1 METPNQPN
9 GQYLPKHSHFDP
21 FKRVEHAQTYQVV
34 LVLPTNQPTNQPKK
48 PATCVHSSD
57 YILGDRTRFLLNDNI
72 VRTKTYY
79 YY

>member
-34 LVLPTNQPTNQPKK
+34 LVLPTNQPTKK
-48 PATCVHSSD
+48 AGNLRSFFRLYTW
-57 YILGDRTRFLLNDNI
+57 G
-72 VRTKTYY
+72 
-79 YY
+79 